1 MPTNVIMPALGVAQ
15 KTGTLLKWLK
25 AEGQSISKGDPLME
39 IETDKATVEIE
50 APASGVLSQVIAKAG
65 DEIPVGQR
73 IALILAP
80 GETAAKLQNPHP
92 SRLRRSEG
100 TTAENR
106 ADETATFETPD
117 PRTESGV
124 GSGHPKSEGT
134 TRETRSIGS
143 TVEASNRP
151 LTKGEGRG
159 EGQTPTRSAKPFSA
173 SITGRILASP
183 AAKRIARE
191 KGINV
196 GAIEGS
202 GPYGSVLADDVLRV
216 ASDGT
221 AAALAQPANEQI
233 IPLSPMRRIVGERM
247 TQSKLAAPH
256 FYISMEIDMSAIR
269 KLRTEWRQRGDEK
282 IPSIND
288 FILLAC
294 ARALKEFPL
303 VNASYVGQGIKLSRN
318 INIGMA
324 VALEEGLV
332 VPVIRDADQ
341 LSLVELATKSRDL
354 IDKAQNKKLFPLD
367 YDGGTFTVSNLGT
380 LGVDS
385 FVAIINPPQCAIL
398 ATGRVA
404 PRVVAEEGML
414 AIKYTMTA
422 TLSADHRVID
432 GAVGAR
438 FLRRIK
444 QLLEDAPV

>member
-1 MPTNVIMPALGVAQ
+1 MGRSGLPA
-15 KTGTLLKWLK
+15 
-25 AEGQSISKGDPLME
+25 
-39 IETDKATVEIE
+39 
-50 APASGVLSQVIAKAG
+50 
-65 DEIPVGQR
+65 
-73 IALILAP
+73 
-80 GETAAKLQNPHP
+80 
-92 SRLRRSEG
+92 
-100 TTAENR
+100 
-106 ADETATFETPD
+106 
-117 PRTESGV
+117 
-124 GSGHPKSEGT
+124 
-134 TRETRSIGS
+134 
-143 TVEASNRP
+143 
-151 LTKGEGRG
+151 GEGRD
-159 EGQTPTRSAKPFSA
+159 EGYPSLA
-173 SITGRILASP
+173 STTNSSSPWVAGRILASP

-191 KGINV
+191 RGVKL
-196 GAIEGS
+196 AALKGS
-202 GPYGSVLADDVLRV
+202 GPEGSVLVRDVLR
-216 ASDGT
+216 
-221 AAALAQPANEQI
+221 AATSAFAQAADLSVGGDLLS
-233 IPLSPMRRIVGERM
+233 LSPMRRIVGERM
-247 TQSKLAAPH
+247 AQSKLAAPH
-256 FYISMEIDMSAIR
+256 FYISMEVEMSAIR

-303 VNASYVGQGIKLSRN
+303 VNASYAGQGIKLNRN

-341 LSLVELATKSRDL
+341 LSLVELAGKSRDL

-367 YDGGTFTVSNLGT
+367 YDGGTFTVSNLGM

-404 PRVVAEEGML
+404 PRVVVEEGML
-414 AIKYTMTA
+414 AIKSMMTA

-432 GAVGAR
+432 GAVGSR